1 MATCFDLKLGILW
14 ASILH
19 NITYNFM
26 VNLYRPFAKRVSQ
39 LKMCDFSGEIFKGF
53 EVL

>member
-1 MATCFDLKLGILW
+1 MQCLGNMKFVD
-14 ASILH
+14 ARAVGTHRSFP
-19 NITYNFM
+19 TTM
-26 VNLYRPFAKRVSQ
+26 SQ